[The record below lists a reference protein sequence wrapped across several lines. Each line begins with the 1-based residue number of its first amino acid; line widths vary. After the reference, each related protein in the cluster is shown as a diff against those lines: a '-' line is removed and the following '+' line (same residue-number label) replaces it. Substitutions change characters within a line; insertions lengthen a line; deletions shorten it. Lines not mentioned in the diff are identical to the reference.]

1 MKKDSIYFNMKINII
16 DFNMKKNTS
25 IVVVGP

>member
-25 IVVVGP
+25 IVVAGP